1 MQEGINSGTFKRFKK
16 TKVAIYELEISKE
29 KYEIVE
35 KKAANVEEIKNM
47 CDTIR
52 VGSSNKRVL
61 EILERIGEP
70 VLKNGITLTEFLRR
84 PEVNYEDL
92 IYVTEELE
100 NFDFSKYDYDTK
112 YQAEVQIKYD
122 GYIKR
127 SLKMIEKHKS
137 LENKII
143 PNEFD
148 YFKMSGIT
156 AEAKQKL
163 DKIKPLNI
171 GQASRISGITPAD
184 ITVLL
189 MQLEVEKRK

>member
-1 MQEGINSGTFKRFKK
+1 
-16 TKVAIYELEISKE
+16 
-29 KYEIVE
+29 
-35 KKAANVEEIKNM
+35 M

-100 NFDFSKYDYDTK
+100 DVDFSKYDYDTK
-112 YQAEVQIKYD
+112 YQAEVQVKYD

-127 SLKMIEKHKS
+127 SLRMIEKHKS

-143 PNEFD
+143 PVEFD
-148 YFKMSGIT
+148 YFKMTGIT

-189 MQLEVEKRK
+189 MHLEIEKRK